1 MSWFWI
7 VVALTVPTGLAIL
20 VTLLYS
26 VKGDPMIGAILGSGV
41 VFASCVGLIGREYVE
56 LARLSQNCLAAGI
69 GCPVYPEP
77 HMRFG
82 IYASIAL
89 LEVFA
94 VFLLSLWLEE
104 RNRRRTFA
112 PEWR

>member
-7 VVALTVPTGLAIL
+7 AIALTVPTGLAVL

-26 VKGDPMIGAILGSGV
+26 MKGDPAIGAILGSGV
-41 VFASCVGLIGREYVE
+41 VFASCVGLIGREYTE
-56 LARLSQNCLAAGI
+56 LARLSQSCLGI
-69 GCPVYPEP
+69 GCRVYPEP

-82 IYASIAL
+82 IYACIAL

-94 VFLLSLWLEE
+94 VFLLSLWIEE

>member
-26 VKGDPMIGAILGSGV
+26 LKGDPTIGAILGSGV

-56 LARLSQNCLAAGI
+56 LARLSQHCLAVGI

-94 VFLLSLWLEE
+94 LFLLSMWIEE
-104 RNRRRTFA
+104 RNRRRTFS